1 MKRALFLLLLCA
13 ALALAFTHSSARAAT
28 DATGAWTGDVQMPD
42 GNSMTLTFTFKQD
55 ADKLTGT
62 VQGPQGDPME
72 ISNGKIDGEK
82 ISFDT
87 SFNGTTIHHEGTVS
101 ADQIQLTAKSED
113 GNFPPMDLTLKR
125 AGQK

>member
-1 MKRALFLLLLCA
+1 MKRALFLLSLCA
-13 ALALAFTHSSARAAT
+13 ALALAFTITPARAAT
-28 DATGAWTGDVQMPD
+28 DATGTWTADLQTPD

-62 VQGPQGDPME
+62 VQGPQGDPMD
-72 ISNGKIDGEK
+72 ISNGKVDGDK

-87 SFNGTTIHHEGTVS
+87 SFNGATIHHEGTVS
-101 ADQIQLTAKSED
+101 ADQIKLSAKSDD

-125 AGQK
+125 AAKQ